1 MLLGGTGQLEP
12 LDDIS
17 DEFNGS
23 KTRFN
28 LTKDG
33 ERFAIIAR
41 KGSLVDTK
49 FVLLIFV
56 NDVLQVPDVAYE
68 FSNGS
73 TILFSEP
80 PREGDTF
87 KALFYR
93 GTPDLDVKDIDIL
106 ETIKR
111 GDKVQVNSDTPSLI
125 EDDRTVYNILAPDV
139 IETNVYDGAGVVDN
153 PSLQR
158 PVSWIKQREDIFI
171 DGAAVAKNRVGLEPQ
186 LSAVAN
192 LIQPVT
198 TGSTQA
204 YVDSIRS
211 FFDNE
216 EEDIDDK
223 EQKIVEIIDSTPVAF
238 DVAVKH
244 EKAIKCEYDGDFG
257 NIVGIRTGFVGA
269 NFGIFL
275 DTFIP
280 MDSRFRDTSI
290 VGTAKTVSTLAFE
303 DYLVVKGSNSGPST
317 GTTSFRNDNSN
328 IGVGT
333 EAVDNIYQV
342 LQATTETGTV
352 TGIGSTAVR
361 RVFVKCDT
369 FIDATMPKFGDF
381 YGAYSWGQIDITFRE
396 EANEFPAYF
405 SQGIVG
411 IDTSPVVRRMKPL
424 RFLVP

>member
-1 MLLGGTGQLEP
+1 MGQLQP
-12 LDDIS
+12 LDNIS
-17 DEFNGS
+17 DEFNGV

-49 FVLLIFV
+49 FVLFV
-56 NDVLQVPDVAYE
+56 FINDVLQEPDVAYE

-80 PREGDTF
+80 PRDGDTF

-93 GTPDLDVKDIDIL
+93 GTPDIDVVDIDIL
-106 ETIKR
+106 ETVKR

-198 TGSTQA
+198 TDQL
-204 YVDSIRS
+204 
-211 FFDNE
+211 
-216 EEDIDDK
+216 
-223 EQKIVEIIDSTPVAF
+223 
-238 DVAVKH
+238 KH
-244 EKAIKCEYDGDFG
+244 
-257 NIVGIRTGFVGA
+257 
-269 NFGIFL
+269 
-275 DTFIP
+275 
-280 MDSRFRDTSI
+280 MSI
-290 VGTAKTVSTLAFE
+290 V
-303 DYLVVKGSNSGPST
+303 
-317 GTTSFRNDNSN
+317 
-328 IGVGT
+328 
-333 EAVDNIYQV
+333 
-342 LQATTETGTV
+342 
-352 TGIGSTAVR
+352 
-361 RVFVKCDT
+361 
-369 FIDATMPKFGDF
+369 
-381 YGAYSWGQIDITFRE
+381 
-396 EANEFPAYF
+396 
-405 SQGIVG
+405 
-411 IDTSPVVRRMKPL
+411 
-424 RFLVP
+424 